1 MTTDQPKE
9 KPDKS
14 GNRRALVLAAYD
26 CIAADGF
33 EGLRTRDVAAAVGIN
48 IGTLHYYF
56 PTKEAL
62 IRAVVHYTHETFAKT
77 FPREGSPAEK
87 FLGHLEGLRHLL
99 KTDHQLW
106 SVTSEIA
113 LRAARDEALAP
124 LMQQSD
130 QNWFNGAR
138 TLIARGVEQGWLAS
152 DLQPDRAAAAVISA
166 IKGLSM
172 QATSTLPAE
181 WIDHTIDQIELWLGL
196 QVDIPNQSGEK
207 PDTIT

>member
-1 MTTDQPKE
+1 MTTLAQPKE

-14 GNRRALVLAAYD
+14 GNRRALILAAYRQ
-26 CIAADGF
+26 IAADGF

-56 PTKEAL
+56 PTKETL
-62 IRAVVHYTHETFAKT
+62 IAAVVHYTHETFAKT

-99 KTDHQLW
+99 KTDGDLW
-106 SVTSEIA
+106 AVTSEIA
-113 LRAARDEALAP
+113 LRAARDQALAP

-130 QNWFNGAR
+130 LNWFTGAR
-138 TLIARGVEQGWLAS
+138 NLIASGVEQGWLAP
-152 DLQPDRAAAAVISA
+152 DLQPDRAAATVIAA

-172 QATSTLPAE
+172 QAQSTLPPE
-181 WIDHTIDQIELWLGL
+181 RIDQTIDQIKIWLGL
-196 QVDIPNQSGEK
+196 RVPNH
-207 PDTIT
+207 PDSA